1 MAVAFINENRYKFFN
16 WSKKGLPNL
25 RHFNLWRVSS
35 INRFLWWRWCVVI
48 YRLFS
53 LTWPASMQIY
63 WNKRKCCTRNEFNS
77 QRIGSGHQH
86 GRRDVMWKHSI
97 RKLVNLYV
105 VMQERI
111 KNGKRELY
119 FIETQRS
126 SKRTA
131 LPMRRITSYLLSI
144 YDFGI
149 TGIFEPESV
158 NNPGV

>member
-1 MAVAFINENRYKFFN
+1 MAFINENGYKFFN
-16 WSKKGLPNL
+16 WSKIGLPNL
-25 RHFNLWRVSS
+25 RHFNLWRLSS
-35 INRFLWWRWCVVI
+35 RNAFLWCCWCAVI
-48 YRLFS
+48 YRLFL

-63 WNKRKCCTRNEFNS
+63 WNKRERLYNKRVQLPKDCFGT
-77 QRIGSGHQH
+77 QH

-97 RKLVNLYV
+97 RKLVTLFV
-105 VMQERI
+105 VKHERI
-111 KNGKRELY
+111 RNGKRELY
-119 FIETQRS
+119 LIETQRS

-131 LPMRRITSYLLSI
+131 LPIRRIKSYLLSI

>member
-1 MAVAFINENRYKFFN
+1 MAVAFINESRYEFFD

-25 RHFNLWRVSS
+25 RHFNLWRLSS
-35 INRFLWWRWCVVI
+35 INRFLWWCWCVVI

-63 WNKRKCCTRNEFNS
+63 WNKRKCCIRNEFNS

-111 KNGKRELY
+111 RNSKQQLY
-119 FIETQRS
+119 FIERQRS
-126 SKRTA
+126 SKERHCPWDESHHTFC
-131 LPMRRITSYLLSI
+131 RFTTSELLA
-144 YDFGI
+144 FL
-149 TGIFEPESV
+149 
-158 NNPGV
+158 NQRA